1 VSVGAARLF
10 SFAGGAGLLLEFAAR
25 RRTKNLLALMWGGV
39 LSVAVWGSAPVRALS
54 AAVVWLWQEPAQTPP
69 EKLDWWQRIWNDYI
83 NRPLTIGETLKV
95 SLASV
100 GLGTLVFLLALIVS
114 RSLRGFLERRMAARK
129 HLDPGLQYTIL
140 RLTHYFIV
148 AVGVL
153 YALKVAFNADL
164 TTLAVVFT
172 ALSVGIGFG
181 LQFIAGDLASGFILL
196 FERPVRVGDFVTLT
210 GPDSKLTEGRVHSIN
225 LRTTVV
231 MTNDHIAAIVP
242 NSKLV
247 NQNLINWS
255 YGERRSRISIPIG
268 VSYDSDVELVTQ
280 TLLRAAEGITHVLDE
295 PKPGVQFLE
304 FGDSSLNFRLL
315 VWTDRPR
322 RHPQI
327 KSDIN
332 YRIRRLF
339 LEEKIEIP
347 FPQQDL
353 NLRGGSLRIE
363 APEAQTDGG
372 PEESEEAETNLTS
385 R

>member
-1 VSVGAARLF
+1 MWEGVSSAAAA
-10 SFAGGAGLLLEFAAR
+10 AGGGATLG
-25 RRTKNLLALMWGGV
+25 
-39 LSVAVWGSAPVRALS
+39 RALS
-54 AAVVWLWQEPAQTPP
+54 FAVWRWQEQQQQQPAQTP
-69 EKLDWWQRIWNDYI
+69 EKIDWLHRIWNDYI
-83 NRPLTIGETLKV
+83 NRPLEIGETLKI
-95 SLASV
+95 SLAS
-100 GLGTLVFLLALIVS
+100 LGIGIIVFLLALVVS
-114 RSLRGFLERRMAARK
+114 RALRSFLERRMAARA
-129 HLDPGLQYTIL
+129 HLDPGLQYTVL
-140 RLTHYFIV
+140 RLTHYFIIT
-148 AVGVL
+148 VGVL

-196 FERPVRVGDFVTLT
+196 FERPVRVGDFVTVT
-210 GPDSKLTEGRVHSIN
+210 GPDSRLTEGRVQSIN

-268 VSYDSDVELVTQ
+268 VSYDTDVELVTR
-280 TLLRAAEGITHVLDE
+280 TLLRAAEGVNHILEE
-295 PKPGVQFLE
+295 PKPSVQFLD
-304 FGDSSLNFRLL
+304 FGASSLNFRLL

-322 RHPQI
+322 RYPQI

-353 NLRGGSLRIE
+353 NVRGGSLRIE
-363 APEAQTDGG
+363 PPPLPPDAENSDHG
-372 PEESEEAETNLTS
+372 PEEFDDAGATRDEREVAG
-385 R
+385 RK